1 MSIRATKAITEKREC
16 TSFPPLVIMMPG
28 LFSVSYPYSLFSAV
42 VTLLTDKEGPI
53 HDFTWNPSSKEF
65 AICYGFMPAKTTVF
79 DQRCHPIIEF
89 PAHPH
94 NFISFNPQGRLVAL
108 AGFGNL
114 QGKVDV
120 YDRRLMD
127 VQSGGLRR
135 IGGMEAGN
143 TTHFEWSPDG
153 RLILTAILSPR
164 LRVDNGV
171 RLWHCTGS
179 LLEVRSI
186 DELYQV
192 SNAGLVQLNHLG

>member
-1 MSIRATKAITEKREC
+1 MTI
-16 TSFPPLVIMMPG
+16 
-28 LFSVSYPYSLFSAV
+28 
-42 VTLLTDKEGPI
+42 LTDKEGPI

-65 AICYGFMPAKTTVF
+65 AICYGFMPAKTTIF

-179 LLEVRSI
+179 LLEVRLV

-192 SNAGLVQLNHLG
+192 SGEGLIQLNHLD

>member
-1 MSIRATKAITEKREC
+1 MSLLMH
-16 TSFPPLVIMMPG
+16 P
-28 LFSVSYPYSLFSAV
+28 LFSSPDSPS
-42 VTLLTDKEGPI
+42 DKEGPI

-65 AICYGFMPAKTTVF
+65 AICYGFMPAKTTIF

-94 NFISFNPQGRLVAL
+94 NFISFNSQGRLIAL

-171 RLWHCTGS
+171 RLWHCTGT

-186 DELYQV
+186 DDLYQV
-192 SNAGLVQLNHLG
+192 SIGGSIQYHPVD

>member
-1 MSIRATKAITEKREC
+1 
-16 TSFPPLVIMMPG
+16 
-28 LFSVSYPYSLFSAV
+28 
-42 VTLLTDKEGPI
+42 
-53 HDFTWNPSSKEF
+53 
-65 AICYGFMPAKTTVF
+65 MPAKTTIF

-89 PAHPH
+89 PAYPH

-164 LRVDNGV
+164 LRVDNCV

-179 LLEVRSI
+179 LLEVRLV

-192 SNAGLVQLNHLG
+192 SSEGLTQLSHLD